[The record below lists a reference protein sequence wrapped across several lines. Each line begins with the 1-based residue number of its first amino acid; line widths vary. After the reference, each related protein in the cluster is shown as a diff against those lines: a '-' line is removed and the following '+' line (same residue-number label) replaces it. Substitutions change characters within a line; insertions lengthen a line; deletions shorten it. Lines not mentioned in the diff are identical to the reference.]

1 MKLLIEGYPYKNHKP
16 GGLEYDTLQ
25 GLVNDIELESNNPV
39 SVPYVGYFY
48 SKTCN
53 DVVFCLPKVVLTGGK
68 KDDENETVFG
78 FSPEK
83 LIDFEKLIDA
93 DKQDDGKEKTD
104 EIKKFLSEL
113 AIWIYRTIAVYH
125 TNDHDSQIL
134 KTEQYN
140 TSSGGKKSKFHTLF
154 DIIIALRD
162 FNKENQNY
170 FSFIARNQHSGNNK
184 IQWSKTI
191 SKSQAVIQNGVP
203 VYLNPV
209 NKKKE
214 INFDEELLI
223 IYFSILKYIHKTYG
237 FRFNTDLNY
246 PLIEGAKFEAYRKGK
261 GTRRLKAIKYKYFSD
276 KDLRLWNLCYA
287 FFDVTHNIAINM
299 ARQDFMLVD
308 DFQIVFERVIDDLL
322 GDKVYDKN
330 AKNQADGK
338 NIDHLYKGP
347 SLLAQA
353 NGLQTYYI
361 ADSKYYKRS
370 ERAINEE
377 ETESYTALHGTSIPK
392 QFTYARNLIQWNL
405 DLFLKDDKNNGEIQL
420 RPDELTEGYNV
431 IPNFFISA
439 LIPDG
444 ENKFNFKNDD
454 IKPQGQ
460 IDFSRQFENRLF
472 DRDTLLL
479 CHYDVNFLFVVSL
492 YGRNNKSTQSA
503 WKTKVRS
510 MFRYRIQQT
519 LDELYD
525 FYVLTPRSGQN
536 CYQFV
541 KDNFHQ
547 LNGKLFRPK
556 PDSDCLILA
565 LLKEDAFT
573 NDKLLKKTL
582 ASSAKGL
589 QKEMVGNVGIKSALR
604 GYFDGTEEAVR
615 LGGDALAEKFIGEDE
630 KTDKGTLEKAEHK
643 KKDGVLMVMMED
655 YERKASSFI
664 GHGII
669 AVALKDTPF
678 SEEIRQNIFN
688 IGYLLFHTRSDD
700 KNKHLFFVES
710 LAIVNKDSKEEK
722 VYATSSSDNVVEYV
736 QVTFRDD
743 FEVVSNELKPAKAQF
758 DKTTRYDA
766 QYVKLV
772 DIKEE

>member
-16 GGLEYDTLQ
+16 GSLGYNALK
-25 GLVNDIELESNNPV
+25 GLVNDIELESSNPV
-39 SVPYVGYFY
+39 SVSYVGYFY

-68 KDDENETVFG
+68 KDGEDETVFG

-125 TNDHDSQIL
+125 TNYPDSQIL

-140 TSSGGKKSKFHTLF
+140 TNSGGKKSKFHTLF

-191 SKSQAVIQNGVP
+191 SKSQAVIQDGVP

-214 INFDEELLI
+214 INFDEELLV

-287 FFDVTHNIAINM
+287 FFDVTHDIAINM

-322 GDKVYDKN
+322 GDKVFDKK

-338 NIDHLYKGP
+338 NIDHLYKGS
-347 SLLAQA
+347 SLLAQT
-353 NGLQTYYI
+353 NGLETYYI

-370 ERAINEE
+370 ERATNEG

-439 LIPDG
+439 LIPDN

-454 IKPQGQ
+454 IKAQGQ

-492 YGRNNKSTQSA
+492 YGRNNQSAQSA
-503 WKTKVRS
+503 WKTNVRTE
-510 MFRYRIQQT
+510 FRKKIQGT
-519 LDELYD
+519 LDQLYE
-525 FYVLTPRSGQN
+525 FYVLTPKIGQN

-547 LNGKLFRPK
+547 LNGKLYRPK
-556 PDSDCLILA
+556 SDSDCLILA
-565 LLKEDAFT
+565 LLKQDAFT
-573 NDKLLKKTL
+573 KDELLKKTL
-582 ASSAKGL
+582 DSSAKSL
-589 QKEMVGNVGIKSALR
+589 QKELGGNDGIKSALG
-604 GYFDGTEEAVR
+604 GYFDGTDEAVE
-615 LGGDALAEKFIGEDE
+615 LKEDALADKFIRENE
-630 KTDKGTLEKAEHK
+630 KTDKGLLKEMPSIDGEVVLVNYADKEHK
-643 KKDGVLMVMMED
+643 KLYVDKELCYVRAGDSNGAIHLPSLGKEPKYLLLHSNKVESAEMYELKQIGARIYTKGQLEDKGFSPSQDGIYLV
-655 YERKASSFI
+655 YELKNNSQ
-664 GHGII
+664 
-669 AVALKDTPF
+669 VALDGIDTDALINRGKATQLPHF
-678 SEEIRQNIFN
+678 EIIQKKQN
-688 IGYLLFHTRSDD
+688 
-700 KNKHLFFVES
+700 
-710 LAIVNKDSKEEK
+710 AIQK
-722 VYATSSSDNVVEYV
+722 V
-736 QVTFRDD
+736 
-743 FEVVSNELKPAKAQF
+743 
-758 DKTTRYDA
+758 
-766 QYVKLV
+766 
-772 DIKEE
+772 

>member
-16 GGLEYDTLQ
+16 GSLEYNTLQ

-39 SVPYVGYFY
+39 SVSYVGYFY

-53 DVVFCLPKVVLTGGK
+53 DVVFCLPKVVLTGGQ
-68 KDDENETVFG
+68 KDGKSETVFG

-83 LIDFEKLIDA
+83 LIDFEKLVDA
-93 DKQDDGKEKTD
+93 DKQDNGKEKTD

-113 AIWIYRTIAVYH
+113 AIWIYRTIVVYH
-125 TNDHDSQIL
+125 ANSDSQIL

-140 TSSGGKKSKFHTLF
+140 TNSGGKKSKFHTLF

-184 IQWSKTI
+184 IQWTKTI
-191 SKSQAVIQNGVP
+191 SKSQAVIQDGVP

-261 GTRRLKAIKYKYFSD
+261 GARRLKAIKYKYFSD

-322 GDKVYDKN
+322 GDKVFDKN

-370 ERAINEE
+370 ERATDEGK
-377 ETESYTALHGTSIPK
+377 TESYTALHGTSIPK

-439 LIPDG
+439 LIPNN

-454 IKPQGQ
+454 INAQGQ

-510 MFRYRIQQT
+510 MFRNQIQQT
-519 LDELYD
+519 LDELYE
-525 FYVLTPRSGQN
+525 FYVLTPKIGQD

-556 PDSDCLILA
+556 SDSDCLILA

-573 NDKLLKKTL
+573 KDNLLKKTL

-589 QKEMVGNVGIKSALR
+589 QKEMVGNDGIKSALS
-604 GYFDGTEEAVR
+604 GYFEGTDIAVE
-615 LGGDALAEKFIGEDE
+615 LKDDTLANKFISEDQR
-630 KTDKGTLEKAEHK
+630 TDKGLLKEMPSIYGEVVLVNYADKDHRELYIK
-643 KKDGVLMVMMED
+643 KKLCYVRAGDSDGAIHLPSLGKEP
-655 YERKASSFI
+655 K
-664 GHGII
+664 
-669 AVALKDTPF
+669 
-678 SEEIRQNIFN
+678 
-688 IGYLLFHTRSDD
+688 YLLLHS
-700 KNKHLFFVES
+700 NKVGSAEM
-710 LAIVNKDSKEEK
+710 
-722 VYATSSSDNVVEYV
+722 Y
-736 QVTFRDD
+736 
-743 FEVVSNELKPAKAQF
+743 ELKQIGARIYTKGQLEDKGFSPSQDGIYLVYELKSKA
-758 DKTTRYDA
+758 T
-766 QYVKLV
+766 VKLD
-772 DIKEE
+772 DIDIGTLINRGVASQLPHFEIIQKK

>member
-1 MKLLIEGYPYKNHKP
+1 M
-16 GGLEYDTLQ
+16 
-25 GLVNDIELESNNPV
+25 
-39 SVPYVGYFY
+39 
-48 SKTCN
+48 
-53 DVVFCLPKVVLTGGK
+53 VFCLPKVVLTGGK
-68 KDDENETVFG
+68 KDGEDETVFG

-83 LIDFEKLIDA
+83 LIDFEKLVDA

-104 EIKKFLSEL
+104 EIKRFLSEL

-125 TNDHDSQIL
+125 TNYPDSQIL

-140 TSSGGKKSKFHTLF
+140 TNSGGKKSKFHTLF

-191 SKSQAVIQNGVP
+191 SKSQAVIQDGVP

-214 INFDEELLI
+214 INFDEELFI

-287 FFDVTHNIAINM
+287 FFDVTHDIAINM

-308 DFQIVFERVIDDLL
+308 DFQIVFERVVDDLL
-322 GDKVYDKN
+322 GDKVYDKK

-338 NIDHLYKGP
+338 KIDHLYKGS
-347 SLLAQA
+347 SLLAQT

-370 ERAINEE
+370 ERATNEG

-439 LIPDG
+439 LIPDD
-444 ENKFNFKNDD
+444 ESKFDFKNDD
-454 IKPQGQ
+454 IKAQGQ

-492 YGRNNKSTQSA
+492 YGRNNKSAQSA

-510 MFRYRIQQT
+510 MFRNRIQQT
-519 LDELYD
+519 LDKLYD
-525 FYVLTPRSGQN
+525 FYVLTPRIGQN

-565 LLKEDAFT
+565 LLKQDAFT
-573 NDKLLKKTL
+573 KDELLKKTL
-582 ASSAKGL
+582 DSSKERL
-589 QKEMVGNVGIKSALR
+589 QKEIHGNVGIKSALG
-604 GYFDGTEEAVR
+604 GYFDGTEEAVQ
-615 LGGDALAEKFIGEDE
+615 LKGDVLAKTFFSENER
-630 KTDKGTLEKAEHK
+630 TDKGLLKEMSSLDGEVVLVNYADKEHK
-643 KKDGVLMVMMED
+643 KLYVDKELCYVRAGDSNGAIHLPSLGKEPKYLLLHNNKVEFAEMYELKQNGARIYTKDQLVEKGFSPSQDGIYLA
-655 YERKASSFI
+655 YELKNETKIKMDDIDIGALINRGKASELPHFE
-664 GHGII
+664 II
-669 AVALKDTPF
+669 REK
-678 SEEIRQNIFN
+678 QN
-688 IGYLLFHTRSDD
+688 
-700 KNKHLFFVES
+700 
-710 LAIVNKDSKEEK
+710 AIQK
-722 VYATSSSDNVVEYV
+722 V
-736 QVTFRDD
+736 
-743 FEVVSNELKPAKAQF
+743 
-758 DKTTRYDA
+758 
-766 QYVKLV
+766 
-772 DIKEE
+772 

>member
-16 GGLEYDTLQ
+16 GGLEYNTLQ

-39 SVPYVGYFY
+39 SVSYVGYFY

-53 DVVFCLPKVVLTGGK
+53 DVVFCLPKVVLTGGQ
-68 KDDENETVFG
+68 KDGKSETVFG

-83 LIDFEKLIDA
+83 LIDFEKLVDA
-93 DKQDDGKEKTD
+93 DKLDEGKEKTD

-125 TNDHDSQIL
+125 ANYPDSQIL
-134 KTEQYN
+134 RTEQYN

-191 SKSQAVIQNGVP
+191 SKSQAVIQDGVP

-237 FRFNTDLNY
+237 FRFHTDLNY
-246 PLIEGAKFEAYRKGK
+246 QLIEGAKFEAYRKGK
-261 GTRRLKAIKYKYFSD
+261 GANRLKSIKYKYFSD
-276 KDLRLWNLCYA
+276 KDLRIWNLCYA
-287 FFDVTHNIAINM
+287 FFNVTHDIAINM
-299 ARQDFMLVD
+299 ARQDFMLAD

-322 GDKVYDKN
+322 GDKVYTKQ
-330 AKNQADGK
+330 AKNQIDGK

-370 ERAINEE
+370 ERATNEE

-405 DLFLKDDKNNGEIQL
+405 DLFLKDDDNNGEIQL

-439 LIPDG
+439 LIPNN

-454 IKPQGQ
+454 IKAQGQ

-503 WKTKVRS
+503 WKTKVRTE
-510 MFRYRIQQT
+510 FRTKIQET
-519 LDELYD
+519 LDELYE
-525 FYVLTPRSGQN
+525 FYVLTPKIDQN

-556 PDSDCLILA
+556 SDSDCLILA

-582 ASSAKGL
+582 ESSKERL
-589 QKEMVGNVGIKSALR
+589 QKEMNGNDGIKASLR
-604 GYFDGTEEAVR
+604 EYFDGTEEVVQLR
-615 LGGDALAEKFIGEDE
+615 GDALSGKYISANER
-630 KTDKGTLEKAEHK
+630 TYKGTLANKFEEKN
-643 KKDGVLMVMMED
+643 VFV
-655 YERKASSFI
+655 
-664 GHGII
+664 GI
-669 AVALKDTPF
+669 VKND
-678 SEEIRQNIFN
+678 SEEKDDLLNGVAKEYHTGPAISSDINILQLRYFAPS
-688 IGYLLFHTRSDD
+688 IGNKIYGYYKITGIKQDHKNGD
-700 KNKHLFFVES
+700 KHESFRLYFS
-710 LAIVNKDSKEEK
+710 LADYQKLEEPTSFDFTDA
-722 VYATSSSDNVVEYV
+722 VYGKM
-736 QVTFRDD
+736 
-743 FEVVSNELKPAKAQF
+743 VSLH
-758 DKTTRYDA
+758 
-766 QYVKLV
+766 
-772 DIKEE
+772 DIKQ

>member
-1 MKLLIEGYPYKNHKP
+1 MKLLIEGYPYKSHQP
-16 GGLEYDTLQ
+16 GSLEHNVLQ
-25 GLVNDIELESNNPV
+25 GLVKDIELGSSNPI

-93 DKQDDGKEKTD
+93 DKQDGGKEKID

-125 TNDHDSQIL
+125 ANYPDSKIL
-134 KTEQYN
+134 KPEQYN

-191 SKSQAVIQNGVP
+191 SKTQAVIQDGVP

-246 PLIEGAKFEAYRKGK
+246 PLIEGAKFEAYRNGK
-261 GTRRLKAIKYKYFSD
+261 GTHRLKSIKYKYFSD
-276 KDLRLWNLCYA
+276 KDLRIWNLCYA
-287 FFDVTHNIAINM
+287 FFDVTHDIAINM
-299 ARQDFMLVD
+299 ARQDFMLSD

-322 GDKVYDKN
+322 GDKVYDKK
-330 AKNQADGK
+330 AKNQTDGK

-370 ERAINEE
+370 ERATNEGDA
-377 ETESYTALHGTSIPK
+377 ESYTALHGTSIPK

-405 DLFLKDDKNNGEIQL
+405 DLFLRDDKNNGEIQL

-439 LIPDG
+439 LIPNN

-492 YGRNNKSTQSA
+492 YGRNNKSMQSA
-503 WKTKVRS
+503 WKTKVRTE
-510 MFRYRIQQT
+510 FRRKIQET
-519 LDELYD
+519 LDKLYE

-541 KDNFHQ
+541 KENFHQ

-556 PDSDCLILA
+556 SDSDCLVLA

-573 NDKLLKKTL
+573 KDELLKKTL
-582 ASSAKGL
+582 GASKERL
-589 QKEMVGNVGIKSALR
+589 QKEMNGNDGIKSAL
-604 GYFDGTEEAVR
+604 GEYFEGTDQTVTLGNDQLAGEFINANERTGKGSLANKTEE
-615 LGGDALAEKFIGEDE
+615 EKNIFVGIVKSDE
-630 KTDKGTLEKAEHK
+630 LN
-643 KKDGVLMVMMED
+643 ME
-655 YERKASSFI
+655 
-664 GHGII
+664 
-669 AVALKDTPF
+669 ALKSGKTTEYHTGTSISSDINILQLRYFAPSIGNKVFGYYKITG
-678 SEEIRQNIFN
+678 IRQD
-688 IGYLLFHTRSDD
+688 H
-700 KNKHLFFVES
+700 KNGNANES
-710 LAIVNKDSKEEK
+710 FRLYFTLGEYKRITEIDVAYTDSIHGKMM
-722 VYATSSSDNVVEYV
+722 SLS
-736 QVTFRDD
+736 
-743 FEVVSNELKPAKAQF
+743 ELYKK
-758 DKTTRYDA
+758 
-766 QYVKLV
+766 
-772 DIKEE
+772 

>member
-1 MKLLIEGYPYKNHKP
+1 MKLLIEGYRYNNHKP
-16 GGLEYDTLQ
+16 GSLEYNTLQ
-25 GLVNDIELESNNPV
+25 GLVNDIELMSNNPV
-39 SVPYVGYFY
+39 SVSYVGYFY

-68 KDDENETVFG
+68 KDGEDETVFG

-83 LIDFEKLIDA
+83 LIDFENLVDA

-125 TNDHDSQIL
+125 TNYPDSQIL
-134 KTEQYN
+134 KIEQYN

-170 FSFIARNQHSGNNK
+170 FSFIARNQHPGNNK

-191 SKSQAVIQNGVP
+191 SKSQAVIQDGVP

-223 IYFSILKYIHKTYG
+223 IYFSILKYIRKTYG

-261 GTRRLKAIKYKYFSD
+261 KGTRRLKAIKYKYFSD
-276 KDLRLWNLCYA
+276 KDLRIWNLCYA
-287 FFDVTHNIAINM
+287 FFDVMHDIAINM

-322 GDKVYDKN
+322 GDKFFDKK

-370 ERAINEE
+370 ERATDEGK
-377 ETESYTALHGTSIPK
+377 TESYTALHGTSIPK

-405 DLFLKDDKNNGEIQL
+405 DLFLKDDENNGEIQL

-439 LIPDG
+439 LIPNN

-454 IKPQGQ
+454 INAQGQ

-503 WKTKVRS
+503 WKTKVRTE
-510 MFRYRIQQT
+510 FRTKIQET
-519 LDELYD
+519 LDELYE
-525 FYVLTPRSGQN
+525 FYVLTPKIDQN
-536 CYQFV
+536 CHQFV

-565 LLKEDAFT
+565 LLKNDAFT
-573 NDKLLKKTL
+573 ENGLLKKTL
-582 ASSAKGL
+582 ESSKERL
-589 QKEMVGNVGIKSALR
+589 QKEMDGNGGIKSALS
-604 GYFDGTEEAVR
+604 GCFEGTDKAVK
-615 LGGDALAEKFIGEDE
+615 LKEDALANKFISEDE
-630 KTDKGTLEKAEHK
+630 RTDKGLLREMPSIDGEVVLVNYADKKHK
-643 KKDGVLMVMMED
+643 ELYLGNGLCYVRAGGADGAIHLPSLGKEP
-655 YERKASSFI
+655 K
-664 GHGII
+664 
-669 AVALKDTPF
+669 
-678 SEEIRQNIFN
+678 
-688 IGYLLFHTRSDD
+688 YLLLHS
-700 KNKHLFFVES
+700 NKVES
-710 LAIVNKDSKEEK
+710 AEM
-722 VYATSSSDNVVEYV
+722 Y
-736 QVTFRDD
+736 
-743 FEVVSNELKPAKAQF
+743 ELKQIGASIYTKGQLEDKGFSPSQDGIYLVYELKNQKPVKMDGIDIDALINRGKATQF
-758 DKTTRYDA
+758 PHFEIIQQK
-766 QYVKLV
+766 QV
-772 DIKEE
+772 

>member
-1 MKLLIEGYPYKNHKP
+1 MKLLIEGYPYKNHRP
-16 GGLEYDTLQ
+16 GSLEYNALK

-39 SVPYVGYFY
+39 SVSYVGYFY

-53 DVVFCLPKVVLTGGK
+53 DVVFCLPKVVLTGVR
-68 KDDENETVFG
+68 KDGNLETVFG
-78 FSPEK
+78 FLPDK
-83 LIDFEKLIDA
+83 LIDFEKLVDA
-93 DKQDDGKEKTD
+93 DKQGSEKEKTD

-125 TNDHDSQIL
+125 TNYPDSQIL
-134 KTEQYN
+134 RTEQYN
-140 TSSGGKKSKFHTLF
+140 TGSGGKKSKFHTLF

-191 SKSQAVIQNGVP
+191 SKSQAVIQDGVP

-276 KDLRLWNLCYA
+276 KDLRIWNLCYA
-287 FFDVTHNIAINM
+287 FFDITHNIAINM
-299 ARQDFMLVD
+299 ARQDFMLAD
-308 DFQIVFERVIDDLL
+308 NFQIVFERVIDDLL
-322 GDKVYDKN
+322 GDKVYDRK

-338 NIDHLYKGP
+338 NIDHLFKGP
-347 SLLAQA
+347 SLLAQTD
-353 NGLQTYYI
+353 GLQTYYI

-370 ERAINEE
+370 ERATDEGE
-377 ETESYTALHGTSIPK
+377 MESYTALHGTSIPK

-405 DLFLKDDKNNGEIQL
+405 DLFLKDDDNNGEIQL

-439 LIPDG
+439 LIPNN
-444 ENKFNFKNDD
+444 ENRFDFKKDD
-454 IKPQGQ
+454 IKAQGQ

-492 YGRNNKSTQSA
+492 YGRNNQSAQSA
-503 WKTKVRS
+503 WKTKVRTE
-510 MFRYRIQQT
+510 FRKKIQET
-519 LDELYD
+519 LDQLYE
-525 FYVLTPRSGQN
+525 FYVLTPKIGQN

-556 PDSDCLILA
+556 SDSDCLILA
-565 LLKEDAFT
+565 LLKQDAFT
-573 NDKLLKKTL
+573 KDELLKKAL
-582 ASSAKGL
+582 DSSKERL
-589 QKEMVGNVGIKSALR
+589 QKEMNGNVGIKSALS
-604 GYFDGTEEAVR
+604 GYFDGTMEPVQ
-615 LGGDALAEKFIGEDE
+615 LNGDALSNKFFNENEKA
-630 KTDKGTLEKAEHK
+630 DKGVLKDISSMDGEVVLVNYADRKHRSLYLENKLCYVRAGNSDGAIHLPSLGKEPKYLLLHSNKVESAEMYELKQIGARIYTKAQLEEK
-643 KKDGVLMVMMED
+643 GFSPSQDGIYLV
-655 YERKASSFI
+655 YELKSNAIVQLDDIDTGALINRGKASQLPHFE
-664 GHGII
+664 II
-669 AVALKDTPF
+669 VKK
-678 SEEIRQNIFN
+678 QNGFQ
-688 IGYLLFHTRSDD
+688 
-700 KNKHLFFVES
+700 
-710 LAIVNKDSKEEK
+710 
-722 VYATSSSDNVVEYV
+722 
-736 QVTFRDD
+736 QV
-743 FEVVSNELKPAKAQF
+743 
-758 DKTTRYDA
+758 
-766 QYVKLV
+766 
-772 DIKEE
+772 